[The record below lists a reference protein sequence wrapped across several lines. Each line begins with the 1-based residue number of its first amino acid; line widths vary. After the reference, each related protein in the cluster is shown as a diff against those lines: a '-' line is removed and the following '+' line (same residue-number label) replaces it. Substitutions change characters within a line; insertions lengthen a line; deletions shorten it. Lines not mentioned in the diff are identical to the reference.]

1 MAVSVSGAAFPP
13 QAGSSPPR
21 SYNASSPQALCVNA
35 KRCPHGAQAAKRP
48 ERGGGSGEGSWW
60 PLAAPSSPPRRQA
73 RPPVQFEFAEV
84 RP

>member
-1 MAVSVSGAAFPP
+1 MTVLVSGAAVPP

-48 ERGGGSGEGSWW
+48 EGGGGSGEGNRW
-60 PLAAPSSPPRRQA
+60 PLTALSSPPRRQA
-73 RPPVQFEFAEV
+73 RPPVQFAEV